1 MDTVMILRGL
11 WRRRLYVA
19 GVVLLA
25 ALAGI
30 TVAYRISLPPSL
42 HSRSYK
48 VGIATSRI
56 FIDTPSSQVVEVAP
70 RGGDKLG
77 TRAGLIASL
86 MVDGTIKAA
95 IARRAGLTPEQFDAT
110 SDSSSESSPAV
121 APPKARSL
129 LLTTQV
135 VTNNAGDEL
144 PIIQIEA
151 QAGDGAAAAKLA
163 GAAVTGL
170 RDYLSSK
177 AAVQRVPDAKRLQVD
192 GLGAPQARDVSRGP
206 RRLLAL
212 LAAIAVFAAGCAAIV
227 GVSWFAGAW
236 REASG
241 DEQARFMAAERPD
254 PRDDVADDGLVDA
267 IDDPH
272 LATASSGQATS
283 SRS

>member
-1 MDTVMILRGL
+1 METVTILRGL

-95 IARRAGLTPEQFDAT
+95 IARRAGLTPQQFDAT
-110 SDSSSESSPAV
+110 SNSS
-121 APPKARSL
+121 
-129 LLTTQV
+129 
-135 VTNNAGDEL
+135 
-144 PIIQIEA
+144 
-151 QAGDGAAAAKLA
+151 
-163 GAAVTGL
+163 
-170 RDYLSSK
+170 
-177 AAVQRVPDAKRLQVD
+177 
-192 GLGAPQARDVSRGP
+192 
-206 RRLLAL
+206 
-212 LAAIAVFAAGCAAIV
+212 
-227 GVSWFAGAW
+227 
-236 REASG
+236 
-241 DEQARFMAAERPD
+241 AE
-254 PRDDVADDGLVDA
+254 
-267 IDDPH
+267 
-272 LATASSGQATS
+272 
-283 SRS
+283 